1 MKTLYVDCKYGI
13 SGDMMLT
20 SLVDLGA
27 DVAYIQTELRK
38 LPIAAFDMS
47 FEKIVK
53 QGVAC
58 QQLKLSFGP
67 EASVGN
73 MDTHHGHSHH
83 HNHDHTHH
91 GNNSHHHD
99 HDHTHH
105 THSHN
110 EGHLHH
116 HHDDAKGSHHDH
128 HEHSEGHDHS
138 HHHNE
143 GHDHN
148 HHHAA
153 EILAMIETSNLP
165 KRVKE
170 RSLSLFGEVAR
181 AEGKIHGMDPSEVHF
196 HEVGAMDS
204 IIDTIGVCLAL
215 ESLEVDELIFH
226 SVPTGSG
233 MIQIAHGLYPV
244 PAPATA
250 EILVGVPLA
259 DFDYPAELTTPT
271 GASFAKILA
280 NSYAQVPS
288 GTIEKIGYGC
298 GTKEFPHPNVLRTML
313 IKKKNKFI

>member
-27 DVAYIQTELRK
+27 DIEYIQTELRK
-38 LPIAAFDMS
+38 LPIAAFDMR
-47 FEKIVK
+47 FEKVIK
-53 QGVAC
+53 QGIAC
-58 QQLKLSFGP
+58 LQLQLSFDAD
-67 EASVGN
+67 ELVEN
-73 MDTHHGHSHH
+73 EHHHEHGSHSHG
-83 HNHDHTHH
+83 DET
-91 GNNSHHHD
+91 
-99 HDHTHH
+99 
-105 THSHN
+105 
-110 EGHLHH
+110 HH
-116 HHDDAKGSHHDH
+116 HHHHEHGSHHSHDDETHHHH
-128 HEHSEGHDHS
+128 HEH
-138 HHHNE
+138 HH
-143 GHDHN
+143 G

-153 EILAMIETSNLP
+153 EILTMIETSNLP

-170 RSLSLFGEVAR
+170 RSLALFNEVAR
-181 AEGKIHGMDPSEVHF
+181 AEGKIHGMNPSDVHF

-215 ESLEVDELIFH
+215 ESLGVDELVFH

-233 MIQIAHGLYPV
+233 MIKIAHGLYPV

-259 DFDYPAELTTPT
+259 DFDYQAELTTPT
-271 GASFAKILA
+271 GASFAKVLA
-280 NSYAQVPS
+280 NAYAQVPS

-313 IKKKNKFI
+313 IKKKN